1 MPPVAPSLVDLLPAL
16 DAAPYGVASLRY
28 SAVYLIDGDRSAY
41 AAAASGVDLAQVCL
55 RHFTTAAEALRVPK
69 FEAPM
74 LYLVNAALAD
84 MSGFDLYAMLQERW
98 PQVPGYL
105 ISDSY
110 NTADEIRA
118 RCAGSTLYFCKPL
131 SEGWLASVLEGIG
144 LEGMVLEGS
153 LPAEE
158 LAMSTEPATA
168 TLPTMTTQPST
179 QPALLWKRPAV
190 RRTPHHRRP
199 Q

>member
-1 MPPVAPSLVDLLPAL
+1 MPPVAPTCVDLLPAI
-16 DAAPYGVASLRY
+16 DAAPYDVATLRY
-28 SAVYLIDGDRSAY
+28 SAVYLIDGDKSTYDSAV
-41 AAAASGVDLAQVCL
+41 AGVDLTQVCL

-110 NTADEIRA
+110 NATDEIRA

-131 SEGWLASVLEGIG
+131 SEGWLASMLEGI
-144 LEGMVLEGS
+144 

-158 LAMSTEPATA
+158 LAIPTEPATA
-168 TLPTMTTQPST
+168 ALAAMPAQPST

>member
-1 MPPVAPSLVDLLPAL
+1 MPPVAPTCVELLPDL
-16 DAAPYGVASLRY
+16 DAAPYDVASLRY
-28 SAVYLIDGDRSAY
+28 SAVYLIDGDKTAY
-41 AAAASGVDLAQVCL
+41 AAAASGVDQTQVCL

-110 NTADEIRA
+110 NASDEIRA

-131 SEGWLASVLEGIG
+131 SEGWLASVLEGMVP
-144 LEGMVLEGS
+144 EGIPPV
-153 LPAEE
+153 EE
-158 LAMSTEPATA
+158 LAIPSPSNF
-168 TLPTMTTQPST
+168 LTQPTT

-190 RRTPHHRRP
+190 RRTPHYRRP

>member
-1 MPPVAPSLVDLLPAL
+1 MPPVAPTCVDLLPAI
-16 DAAPYGVASLRY
+16 DAAPYDVASLRY
-28 SAVYLIDGDRSAY
+28 SAVYLIDGDKSAY
-41 AAAASGVDLAQVCL
+41 DSAVAGVDLAQVCL
-55 RHFTTAAEALRVPK
+55 RQFTTAAEALRVPK

-110 NTADEIRA
+110 NASDEIRA

-131 SEGWLASVLEGIG
+131 SEGWLASVLEGK
-144 LEGMVLEGS
+144 VLEGI
-153 LPAEE
+153 LPAAE
-158 LAMSTEPATA
+158 LTVPTMPATPA
-168 TLPTMTTQPST
+168 PTSIPTHLST
-179 QPALLWKRPAV
+179 QPALLWKRPVV